1 MLIAMEDD
9 VNQDVQPNERDTWQP
24 LRTVSAHLL
33 RRPHMTTR
41 HAPVAPDAQSDPHE
55 NQNDDRRED
64 RAGSDD
70 DRRYVGHRL
79 KEIAAFEERARGN
92 VPKRRKTKT

>member
-9 VNQDVQPNERDTWQP
+9 ANQDVQPNERDTWQP
-24 LRTVSAHLL
+24 LRTASAQLL
-33 RRPHMTTR
+33 KRLHAITC
-41 HAPVAPDAQSDPHE
+41 HAPVAPDAQSGPHE
-55 NQNDDRRED
+55 KQNDDRRED

-79 KEIAAFEERARGN
+79 KEIAAFEERAKGN
-92 VPKRRKTKT
+92 VPRRRKTKT